1 MRREPLRRG
10 ARPPPVWEVVVLQGP
25 WHHTRVA
32 GRLVLEAPDAARAFA
47 AARQQVA
54 ARAEAGSSWS
64 LGPLMPLTPS
74 APGTHRYRVSFA
86 VWRER
91 AEGYERQRAHELM
104 VRATDAQSARRLAE
118 QEVRTA
124 PGYDPAWRIVRVARA
139 QGGRR

>member
-1 MRREPLRRG
+1 
-10 ARPPPVWEVVVLQGP
+10 VVVLQGP

-32 GRLVLEAPDAARAFA
+32 GRLVLEAPDAARALE
-47 AARQQVA
+47 AARQQAA
-54 ARAEAGSSWS
+54 ARPGVGAAWS
-64 LGPLMPLTPS
+64 LGPLKPLTPS

-91 AEGYERQRAHELM
+91 AEGYERQRAHELV

-124 PGYDPAWRIVRVARA
+124 PGYDPAWRIVRVCRAR
-139 QGGRR
+139 GGRR